1 MSGGGDALGVI
12 KSPVDLIHMILGI
25 LLCSDTPKT
34 LGILN
39 GSMRRIRA
47 RTLARTL
54 VEELGA
60 AKTYD
65 IMRTMGWK
73 IETLEDIVVIFT
85 AHIPVLEK
93 RYPEVSILRNTV
105 FPKIEAINMFC
116 TQYVERMEK
125 EL

>member
-1 MSGGGDALGVI
+1 MPGGDTLGVI

-25 LLCSDTPKT
+25 LLCSDTPRT

-47 RTLARTL
+47 RTLARIL

-60 AKTYD
+60 AEAYD

-73 IETLEDIVVIFT
+73 IENLEDLVVIFT
-85 AHIPVLEK
+85 AHIPLLEK
-93 RYPEVSILRNTV
+93 RYPEVSTLRNTIY
-105 FPKIEAINMFC
+105 PKIEAIDMFC

>member
-1 MSGGGDALGVI
+1 MTGGDTPGVI

-25 LLCSDTPKT
+25 LLCSDTPRT

-47 RTLARTL
+47 KTLARTL

-65 IMRTMGWK
+65 IMKTMGWK
-73 IETLEDIVVIFT
+73 IENLEDIVVIFT
-85 AHIPVLEK
+85 AHIPLLEK
-93 RYPEVSILRNTV
+93 RYPEVSTLRNTV

-116 TQYVERMEK
+116 TQYVERIEK
-125 EL
+125 EI